1 MGSSSFKH
9 LHLSMCLIHTG
20 KKETE
25 EAGSQ
30 SVKKSLKACA
40 LSVDGGGGGGVLE
53 GTHASL
59 QVKLDK
65 TSCQRT

>member
-1 MGSSSFKH
+1 
-9 LHLSMCLIHTG
+9 MCLIHTG

-25 EAGSQ
+25 DAGSQ

-53 GTHASL
+53 GTHAFL

-65 TSCQRT
+65 TSCQMT

>member
-1 MGSSSFKH
+1 
-9 LHLSMCLIHTG
+9 MCLIHTG

-25 EAGSQ
+25 DAGSQ
-30 SVKKSLKACA
+30 SVKKSLRACA
-40 LSVDGGGGGGVLE
+40 LSVDGGGGGRVLE

-65 TSCQRT
+65 TSCQMT